1 MKVFKFGGASVK
13 SAEAIRNVAS
23 IISLYQGEKLSI
35 VVSAM
40 GKSTN
45 AFEEIIESL
54 LTKNES
60 QFIQLIDERILFHEN
75 ILKELIPNENNLIYR
90 EINTLFSSLKARF
103 NQPIDKTPAFY
114 YSAIVSLG
122 EVLSTKIINAYLIQ
136 EGFDSLW
143 KSAAS
148 LIRTENKYK
157 DANIN
162 WKTTEGLFQKN
173 LIPEFNKVDIIL
185 TQGFIGHNDEG
196 EVTTLGREGS
206 DFTAGIIAHCCG
218 SESVTIWKD
227 VPGMLNADPKWFDNT
242 IKLDSISF
250 REAIELSYYG
260 ASVIHPKTIKPLQN
274 KDIPLFV
281 KSFINP
287 KEEGTIIHSNTSN
300 DHLIPSF
307 IFKQNQLLLSIS
319 PKDFSFIG
327 EQNLS
332 DIFARL
338 SSLDV
343 KINLM
348 QNSAVSFSIL
358 IDENKVDINN
368 LITLF
373 NDSYNVKYN
382 SALELITIRH
392 YDDETIERCLVN
404 KEVLLQQLTRETARI
419 IVANKKGR

>member
-13 SAEAIRNVAS
+13 SAEAIRNVAN
-23 IISLYQGEKLSI
+23 IISLYKGEKLAI

-40 GKSTN
+40 GKNTN
-45 AFEEIIESL
+45 AFEEIIDTL
-54 LTKNES
+54 LLKNES
-60 QFIQLIDERILFHEN
+60 KFIALIDERMAFHET
-75 ILKELIPNENNLIYR
+75 ILKELIPDENNAIYG
-90 EINTLFSSLKARF
+90 ELETLFSTLKERI
-103 NQPIDKTPAFY
+103 NQPIDKVPAYY

-122 EVLSTKIINAYLIQ
+122 EVLSTKIINAYLLQ
-136 EGFDSLW
+136 EGYNSLW
-143 KSAAS
+143 KSARS

-162 WKTTEGLFQKN
+162 WEVTKGLFETD
-173 LIPEFNKVDIIL
+173 LMPEYDEADIIL
-185 TQGFIGHNDEG
+185 TQGFMGHNDAG
-196 EVTTLGREGS
+196 HITTLGREGS
-206 DFTAGIIAHCCG
+206 DFTAGIIAHCCS

-287 KEEGTIIHSNTSN
+287 KEEGTTIHSNTSN
-300 DHLIPSF
+300 DHLVPSF
-307 IFKQNQLLLSIS
+307 IFKQNQMLVSIS
-319 PKDFSFIG
+319 PKDFSFI
-327 EQNLS
+327 EEKNLS
-332 DIFARL
+332 EIFARL

-348 QNSAVSFSIL
+348 QNSAVSFSVL
-358 IDENKVDINN
+358 IDENKVDIKEF
-368 LITLF
+368 IAVF
-373 NDSYNVKYN
+373 DDAYNVKYN
-382 SALELITIRH
+382 ASLELITIRH

-419 IVANKKGR
+419 IVANT